1 MERKDALFS
10 ERLGRTINLKKQNGG
25 ISNFCDIF
33 KQLRKSSMNNL
44 RKLQSGLQR
53 WEYFGDFKMVS
64 SQQSLLRS
72 FSTAFLSR
80 ESFPSYVKIV
90 EVGPRDGLQNEKTF
104 IPTESK
110 IKFID
115 MLSQSGLP
123 VIEVASFVSPK
134 WVPQM
139 KDHREVMQG
148 IHKNPAVSY
157 PVLTPNI
164 QGFNAAVES
173 GAEVV
178 AIFGAA
184 SETFSR
190 KNLNCSI
197 EESLKR
203 FEKVCEAALEKMV
216 RVRGYVSCVVGCPY
230 EGEIK
235 PEAVTRLT
243 KSLLDMGCYE
253 VSLGDTIGVG
263 TPGSIQRM
271 LEDVTKT
278 VPVSRLALHCH
289 DTYGQALS
297 NILTGL
303 KFGIT
308 AVDSSTSGLGGC
320 PYAKGA
326 SGNVATE
333 DVIYMLHG
341 MGIETGVDM
350 QKVIEASNYISSVL
364 QKSPASKVTVAYNS
378 KL

>member
-1 MERKDALFS
+1 M
-10 ERLGRTINLKKQNGG
+10 
-25 ISNFCDIF
+25 
-33 KQLRKSSMNNL
+33 M
-44 RKLQSGLQR
+44 
-53 WEYFGDFKMVS
+53 
-64 SQQSLLRS
+64 
-72 FSTAFLSR
+72 
-80 ESFPSYVKIV
+80 
-90 EVGPRDGLQNEKTF
+90 
-104 IPTESK
+104 
-110 IKFID
+110 
-115 MLSQSGLP
+115 
-123 VIEVASFVSPK
+123 
-134 WVPQM
+134 
-139 KDHREVMQG
+139 DHREVMQG
-148 IHKNPAVSY
+148 IHKNPLVSY

-164 QGFNAAVES
+164 QGFDAAVES

-190 KNLNCSI
+190 TNLNCSI

-203 FEKVCEAALEKMV
+203 FEKVCEAALKKMV

-243 KSLLDMGCYE
+243 KSLVDMGCYE

-263 TPGSIQRM
+263 TPGSMEKM
-271 LEDVTKT
+271 LEDVTKV
-278 VPVSRLALHCH
+278 VPASRLALHCH

-303 KFGIT
+303 KFGIAT
-308 AVDSSTSGLGGC
+308 VDSSTSGLGGC

-341 MGIETGVDM
+341 MGIETDVNLE
-350 QKVIEASNYISSVL
+350 QVIEASNYISTFL
-364 QKSPASKVTVAYNS
+364 KRPPASKVTVAYNS